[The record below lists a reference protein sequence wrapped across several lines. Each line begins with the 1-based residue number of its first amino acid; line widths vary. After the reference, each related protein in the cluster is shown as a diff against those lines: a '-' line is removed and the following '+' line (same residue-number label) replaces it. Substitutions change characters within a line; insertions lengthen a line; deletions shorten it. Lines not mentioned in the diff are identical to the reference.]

1 MASVGSIVWDWDLTV
16 RTFVTILVIMD
27 PLGNVPI
34 FLSLTRGMDPVRRR
48 RAGLQAITV
57 ATVVILAFA
66 VFGQQLLRVLG
77 ISVEA
82 LQVSGGLILGLV
94 ALELLQHAGDDGAAD
109 NGSGLNIALV
119 PLGTPLLAGP
129 GAIAATMVYM
139 RQADGLGDTLS
150 VIGALFGALAVCWLA
165 LRFSSGLARVFKD
178 NGIELLSKVVGL
190 LLAAIAVQ
198 LVAEGIQ
205 EWVRHGV

>member
-1 MASVGSIVWDWDLTV
+1 MSDLVLDWDLLI

-27 PLGNVPI
+27 PMGNVPI
-34 FLSLTRGMDPVRRR
+34 FLSLTRRMSVTERN
-48 RAGLQAITV
+48 RAGRQAIVV
-57 ATVVILAFA
+57 AAIVILAFA
-66 VFGQQLLRVLG
+66 IFGQQLLRVLG

-82 LQVSGGLILGLV
+82 LQVSGGLILALV
-94 ALELLQHAGDDGAAD
+94 ALELLQHTSEDDRAD
-109 NGSGLNIALV
+109 ATASGLNIALV

-139 RQADGLGDTLS
+139 RQADGAGATLS
-150 VIGALFGALAVCWLA
+150 VILALFAALALCWLA
-165 LRFSSGLARVFKD
+165 LRYSSVLTRIIKD
-178 NGIELLSKVVGL
+178 NGIELVTKVVGL

-205 EWVRHGV
+205 EWVTHGV

>member
-1 MASVGSIVWDWDLTV
+1 MSDIVWDWDLLI

-34 FLSLTRGMDPVRRR
+34 FLSLTKRMDRAQRN
-48 RAGLQAITV
+48 RAGRQAIFV

-82 LQVSGGLILGLV
+82 LQVSGGLILALV
-94 ALELLQHAGDDGAAD
+94 ALELLQHAGDDNAPSTA
-109 NGSGLNIALV
+109 SGLNIALV

-139 RQADGLGDTLS
+139 RQAETFGATLS

-165 LRFSSGLARVFKD
+165 LRFSGVLARVVKE

-205 EWVRHGV
+205 EWITNGV